1 MPKIEITTEI
11 YSKIDICFDLS
22 RSIDLHKISTA
33 KTNEQAISGITSGL
47 INLNETVTWK
57 AKHFGITQKLT
68 TKITAFKS
76 PIYFKDEQQK
86 GIFDSFSH
94 EHMFEQLGEKVIMKD
109 IFIFKSPFG
118 IIGEIFNT
126 VVLTNYMKQLLIDR
140 NEVIKNFAETSK
152 WKSVLHE
159 R

>member
-11 YSKIDICFDLS
+11 NSKIDICFDLS
-22 RSIDLHKISTA
+22 RSIDLHKISTE

-47 INLNETVTWK
+47 INLHETVTWK

-68 TKITAFKS
+68 TKITAFKR

-94 EHMFEQLGEKVIMKD
+94 EHMFEQLEEKVIMKD

-126 VVLTNYMKQLLIDR
+126 IVLTNYMKQLLIDR
-140 NEVIKNFAETSK
+140 NEVIKNYAETSK
-152 WKSVLHE
+152 WKSVLNE